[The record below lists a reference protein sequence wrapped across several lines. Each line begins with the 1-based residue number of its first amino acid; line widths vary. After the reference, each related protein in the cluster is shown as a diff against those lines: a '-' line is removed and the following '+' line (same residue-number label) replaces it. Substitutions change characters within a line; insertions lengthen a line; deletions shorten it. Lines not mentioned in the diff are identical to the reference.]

1 MRVYFTDHQAEL
13 VNLIKTYHDTRIA
26 LVISPESHAFRD
38 MMDGCE
44 LRNDQC
50 IALRNL
56 FGRVIDYDACG
67 DDIAADE
74 MTKYMHG
81 VMRDK
86 VRHWL
91 FNEE

>member
-38 MMDGCE
+38 MMSGYE

-50 IALRNL
+50 IALRNF

-67 DDIAADE
+67 NDLIADA
-74 MTKYMHG
+74 MTKYMYE

-86 VRHWL
+86 VSYWL
-91 FNEE
+91 FNDE